1 MSDDPS
7 ALDVAIELGA
17 AFEAHHID
25 YAIGGAL
32 AYGFWG
38 IPRATVDVDINLFCP
53 EAALAE
59 VVQVTAP
66 LGIAL
71 DVEAARSQAE
81 ADGLIVVQYRGMRV
95 DLFVP
100 SIPFSW
106 EALRTRVRVTLK
118 GHAVWILSAEATAVF
133 KLLFFR
139 AKDVVDLQ
147 RLVAVQGARLDDAYV
162 RRWIVD
168 MVGEDDA
175 RVARWDRLL
184 ADRIA

>member
-25 YAIGGAL
+25 DAIGGAL

-81 ADGLIVVQYRGMRV
+81 ADGLIVVQYRGMR
-95 DLFVP
+95 D
-100 SIPFSW
+100 
-106 EALRTRVRVTLK
+106 
-118 GHAVWILSAEATAVF
+118 
-133 KLLFFR
+133 
-139 AKDVVDLQ
+139 
-147 RLVAVQGARLDDAYV
+147 V
-162 RRWIVD
+162 RRWIVE

>member
-81 ADGLIVVQYRGMRV
+81 ADGLIVVQYRGMR
-95 DLFVP
+95 D
-100 SIPFSW
+100 
-106 EALRTRVRVTLK
+106 
-118 GHAVWILSAEATAVF
+118 
-133 KLLFFR
+133 
-139 AKDVVDLQ
+139 
-147 RLVAVQGARLDDAYV
+147 V
-162 RRWIVD
+162 RRWIVE